1 MTIRISRKKLRAL
14 AVDLGASSTLFALPD
29 EGVILREASVAAA
42 DEQGRIVAAGNDA
55 LLHFKRAPEKRTI
68 LHPLRDGTVFDV
80 SLCRKMLAG
89 FVDRTF
95 GKTARRLGLNAVLCI
110 PASFG
115 TAAFAAAEEAA
126 NGAGLRV
133 IRVIQTPVA
142 AALGAQL
149 SIDQP
154 EGHMVL
160 DIGGSST
167 CAAVLTLGG
176 IAMQRT
182 AHTGG
187 RHIDHAIMQYMQKR
201 HCVRISLRAAE
212 EAKFRLASALSEPKH
227 RMQVHGCDVFT
238 GFPHT
243 VEVDVTDMY
252 RFIFPHLREIAACA
266 ADVLNDTPPEL
277 AGDLLEH
284 GVTLI
289 GGSAQLFG
297 LSAFL
302 SGQLHIPVQHVR
314 DPIACAALGACAAME
329 HPDRYFLTRK
339 AYDNMAYL

>member
-1 MTIRISRKKLRAL
+1 MCELGEGTLNMKLRTVFYKCVKKACNLIEKAFFYVKVQILFFLLAVEHFDFSTNGCPIVNVRKGRMSIGKKFRMNNSLWANTIGFATPCVLVADNAMKDMTIRISRKKLRAL
-14 AVDLGASSTLFALPD
+14 AVDLGTFSTLFALPD
-29 EGVILREASVAAA
+29 EGIILREASVAAA

-80 SLCRKMLAG
+80 SLCREMLAG

-187 RHIDHAIMQYMQKR
+187 RHIDHAIMQYM
-201 HCVRISLRAAE
+201 
-212 EAKFRLASALSEPKH
+212 
-227 RMQVHGCDVFT
+227 
-238 GFPHT
+238 
-243 VEVDVTDMY
+243 
-252 RFIFPHLREIAACA
+252 
-266 ADVLNDTPPEL
+266 
-277 AGDLLEH
+277 
-284 GVTLI
+284 
-289 GGSAQLFG
+289 
-297 LSAFL
+297 
-302 SGQLHIPVQHVR
+302 
-314 DPIACAALGACAAME
+314 
-329 HPDRYFLTRK
+329 
-339 AYDNMAYL
+339 